1 MGDLRLPAR
10 GVEHPRERQ
19 TMTTTVWRWCRWTRW
34 PLTPAI
40 LGIAAV
46 TVFVD
51 VLTAWAD
58 IPLGYVGRVPMS
70 PALPLG
76 VLLALMLGLRRVGLD
91 RANLEAWREFL
102 IIAGAAMCFGV
113 YQYAQHPDGL
123 ADGVGLVVGA
133 LGEELVY
140 RLGVL
145 MLVGAGVA
153 RLMGRNWRNAED
165 WGVVPGV
172 AALLASGFVF
182 MLLPGHVAQ
191 MSDALH
197 ALPFACLGVVL
208 GYAVLRT
215 GALLPAT
222 VVHALLNLT
231 TVAALDGDVSFGLRS
246 AIAALALVTLM
257 LATVVAG
264 KRLGILRRVSVGPQ
278 RPTPVAA

>member
-1 MGDLRLPAR
+1 MGPFGAR
-10 GVEHPRERQ
+10 QAGGPPREHPD
-19 TMTTTVWRWCRWTRW
+19 MATTVWRWCRWTRW
-34 PLTPAI
+34 PLTPAL
-40 LGIAAV
+40 LGVAVV
-46 TVFVD
+46 TVAVD
-51 VLTAWAD
+51 VATAWAD
-58 IPLGYVGRVPMS
+58 IPLGDIGRVPVS

-76 VLLALMLGLRRVGLD
+76 VLLALMLGVRRVGLD

-102 IIAGAAMCFGV
+102 IIAGASMCFGV
-113 YQYAQHPDGL
+113 YQYARHSDGF
-123 ADGVGLVVGA
+123 ADGIGLVVGA

-140 RLGVL
+140 RVAVL
-145 MLVGAGVA
+145 MLVGAAVA
-153 RLMGRNWRNAED
+153 RLMRRNWRNAED

-172 AALLASGFVF
+172 VALTASGFVF

-231 TVAALDGDVSFGLRS
+231 TVAALEGDVSFGLRS
-246 AIAALALVTLM
+246 AISALALVTLM

-264 KRLGILRRVSVGPQ
+264 KRLGILRRVPVEAP